1 MCKIE
6 GCEKPASRQ
15 FCVLHG
21 GEDHARLRTVKVPQI
36 RVVSVRDMVSPNV
49 SMMDVPRRMSVRA
62 TARPMEVVIHANTL
76 VVKLLYTRTDFVQ
89 SMVASIS
96 VNTVRGVPR
105 TTKAGGSARPMAA
118 GIAAK

>member
-1 MCKIE
+1 M
-6 GCEKPASRQ
+6 A
-15 FCVLHG
+15 V
-21 GEDHARLRTVKVPQI
+21 EDHARLRTVKVPQI
-36 RVVSVRDMVSPNV
+36 RVVSVRDMAGVQNV

-62 TARPMEVVIHANTL
+62 TARPIEVVIHANTL